1 MWLTTALA
9 AAAAGLGLLAFV
21 VARRA
26 VLAQRHAKNEA
37 ENANRRLTDFVELS
51 SDWLWEQGPDLRFTY
66 MSDSVWE
73 HAALS
78 PEESFGKTRRE
89 TAPLGLSEE
98 EWAAHEAL
106 LQRREPFKDLRYYR
120 IGPNGDRR
128 YLSISGMPVFGPDG
142 SFRGY
147 RGFGRDVT
155 TMIRAEQR
163 ANEINS
169 RLLQAIDARSEGLAF
184 WDADDRLVMCN
195 QAYREQSGDARSALV
210 PGIPYVDY
218 MRASIAAGEIPAAVG
233 REEEWLRNRLEQREG
248 VPYTVEIFRGGR
260 WLLIR
265 EQETPDGGKLLTVT
279 DISELKRREDAL
291 VDAVAEAQL
300 ANRAK
305 MAFLATMSHELRTP
319 LNAIIGFAE
328 IIQTGQLA
336 AKAVVQSEYAGYI
349 HESGTHLL
357 SVINDLLDV
366 SRIEAGRLALD
377 EKPFPLASLL
387 EECDRMIRQ
396 RAQGEGLRL
405 AIAAFDPAIGVH
417 GDRRAI
423 KQVLLN
429 LLSNAIKFTAP
440 GGAVTLTA
448 ERGSVGGLRIVVSD
462 TGIGVEADRVPELFQ
477 PFRQLENVH
486 ARRHHGTGLG
496 LYISKSLIEA
506 HGGSIRFESCVGQ
519 GSTVTVTLAE
529 DRLIDAD
536 SPPRRRAVG

>member
-1 MWLTTALA
+1 MWLPTALA
-9 AAAAGLGLLAFV
+9 AAAIGTGLLAA
-21 VARRA
+21 VALRRA
-26 VLAQRHAKNEA
+26 AAAQRHARNEA
-37 ENANRRLTDFVELS
+37 ENAHRRLSDFVDLS
-51 SDWLWEQGPDLRFTY
+51 SDWLWEQGPDLRFRY
-66 MSDSVWE
+66 MSDSVWDHAGMTADE
-73 HAALS
+73 H
-78 PEESFGKTRRE
+78 FGKTRRE
-89 TAPLGLSEE
+89 TAPLGLSEQ
-98 EWAAHEAL
+98 EWAAHEAQ
-106 LQRREPFKDLRYYR
+106 LQRREPFKDLRHYR

-128 YLSISGMPVFGPDG
+128 YLSVSGMPLFGADG
-142 SFRGY
+142 SFLGY
-147 RGFGRDVT
+147 RGIGRDVT
-155 TMIRAEQR
+155 EPIMAEQR
-163 ANEINS
+163 ANEVNN
-169 RLLQAIDARSEGLAF
+169 RLVQAIDARSEGLAF

-195 QAYREQSGDARSALV
+195 QAYREQSGGAREALV
-210 PGIPYVDY
+210 PGVPYAGY
-218 MRASIAAGEIPAAVG
+218 MRASIAAGEIPAAIG
-233 REEEWLRNRLEQREG
+233 REEEWLRTRLEQRQA

-265 EQETPDGGKLLTVT
+265 EQPTPDDGKLITVT

-336 AKAVVQSEYAGYI
+336 TQRAVQAEYAGYI
-349 HESGTHLL
+349 YESGTHLL

-366 SRIEAGRLALD
+366 SRIEAGRLVLD
-377 EKPFPLASLL
+377 EKPFPLANLL

-405 AIAAFDPAIGVH
+405 AITAVDPEIGVR
-417 GDRRAI
+417 GDRRAL

-429 LLSNAIKFTAP
+429 LLSNAVKFTRD

-448 ERGSVGGLRIVVSD
+448 ERDATGGLRIVVSD
-462 TGIGVEADRVPELFQ
+462 TGIGVEPDRVPELFE

-496 LYISKSLIEA
+496 LFISMSLIEA
-506 HGGSIRFESCVGQ
+506 HGGTIDFESSVGQ
-519 GSTVTVTLAE
+519 GSTVTVTLTV
-529 DRLIDAD
+529 DRVIDAAG
-536 SPPRRRAVG
+536 PTRHRAVG